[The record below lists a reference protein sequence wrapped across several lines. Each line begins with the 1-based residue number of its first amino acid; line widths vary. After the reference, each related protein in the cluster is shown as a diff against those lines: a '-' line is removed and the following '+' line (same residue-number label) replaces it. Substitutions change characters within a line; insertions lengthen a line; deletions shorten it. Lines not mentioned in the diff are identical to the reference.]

1 MENFGVEFWKFETRF
16 PDFGIGITPNLTC
29 EPSVSVFVS
38 ARRTVHDARSRPVAP
53 RWDHLEHHRDGSYY
67 HGTGVFADL
76 LFDKKSPPP
85 ERVTDSG
92 REAAAV
98 V

>member
-1 MENFGVEFWKFETRF
+1 MCRSRRELSNAYFLAKFGFDTAEN
-16 PDFGIGITPNLTC
+16 
-29 EPSVSVFVS
+29 EPCPVCPP
-38 ARRTVHDARSRPVAP
+38 VHDARSRPVAP

-85 ERVTDSG
+85 EGVTDSG